1 MKVRRE
7 LSRREPSLRNLMQR
21 EWQTRALV
29 GSARGAWAPTCNA
42 VGMMEK
48 INLKEKLAL
57 LDGTLNTGDAGG
69 EMTAEPRIL

>member
-1 MKVRRE
+1 
-7 LSRREPSLRNLMQR
+7 
-21 EWQTRALV
+21 
-29 GSARGAWAPTCNA
+29 
-42 VGMMEK
+42 MMEK